1 MKTLMEV
8 FADLWGYVKET
19 RKIYISLLIAM
30 LLLIGG
36 VIVLAEGSA
45 VMPFIYTLF

>member
-1 MKTLMEV
+1 MKVLLDILG
-8 FADLWGYVKET
+8 DLWGYIKDT
-19 RKIYISLLIAM
+19 RKIYISLLIAF

-36 VIVLAEGSA
+36 VIILAEGSA